1 MLALSNRQFY
11 DRVAGIYDQRYGH
24 GQARTA
30 RQTAW
35 LAKHCPPG
43 RLLDLGCGSGRML
56 PPLVKAGFAP
66 VGLDC
71 SSAMLAQAKAKP
83 GLRLVQADAGQGLPF
98 GDARF
103 DIVISLHASI
113 IHLHQPALLQTA
125 IAEVSRVLKRGGIFV
140 MEVPHPGTYP
150 DDNGSGAWQ
159 EYQPG
164 ISCRRLPGGCQEIR
178 LDQAG
183 GISTVIRVLTP
194 DDIGEL
200 LRGFRRVE
208 LHHGFSNRSY
218 RPARGEVLVACAW
231 R

>member
-1 MLALSNRQFY
+1 MTALSNRQFY

-24 GQARTA
+24 GLARTA
-30 RQTAW
+30 RQAAW
-35 LAKHCPPG
+35 LARLCPPG
-43 RLLDLGCGSGRML
+43 LLLDLGCGSGRML
-56 PPLVKAGFAP
+56 PPLAKAGFRP

-71 SSAMLAQAKAKP
+71 SSAMLARAKAKP

-98 GDARF
+98 GDACF

-113 IHLHQPALLQTA
+113 IHLHKPDLLQNA

-140 MEVPHPGTYP
+140 MEVPHPDTYP
-150 DDNGSGAWQ
+150 AGNGSGVWQ

-164 ISCRRLPGGCQEIR
+164 ISCRRLSGGRQEIR
-178 LDQAG
+178 LEQAG

-194 DDIGEL
+194 DDLGEL
-200 LRGFRRVE
+200 LRGFRRVD
-208 LHHGFSNRSY
+208 LHHGFSSSSY
-218 RPARGEVLVACAW
+218 RPVKDEVLLACAW